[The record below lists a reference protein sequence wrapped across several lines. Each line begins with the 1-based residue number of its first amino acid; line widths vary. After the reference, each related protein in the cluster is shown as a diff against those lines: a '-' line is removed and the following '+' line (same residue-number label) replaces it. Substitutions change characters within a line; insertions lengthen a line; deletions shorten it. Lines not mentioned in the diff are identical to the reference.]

1 MTRVEYGGTIESI
14 KELLTMYHLTG
25 FSSIVLKPT
34 WLSKEAREQ
43 FEGCSTIVGNFV
55 EYSNAFYII
64 TDDTELLNE
73 FKPYFRRKVYER
85 YDCSS
90 KKYILEE
97 KSA

>member
-14 KELLTMYHLTG
+14 KELLSKYHLTG

-34 WLSKEAREQ
+34 WCSKSAREH
-43 FEGCSTIVGNFV
+43 FENCSTIAGNFV
-55 EYSNAFYII
+55 EYSKAFYII
-64 TDDTELLNE
+64 TDDTELINE
-73 FKPYFRRKVYER
+73 LKPYFRRKVYQR